1 MIDLYTWPTP
11 NGRKISILLEEL
23 KAQYNV
29 IPIDIVNNEQFQK
42 EFTKISPS
50 NKIPAIFDHETQTSI
65 FESGAIMLY
74 LADKYDKFLP
84 KKSYW
89 ITMEWFMFQL
99 TQVGPILGQAHQFSF
114 YHPGQGEFVENKYI
128 DYAKNYWD
136 DFMDVFLASRCKFLL
151 GTNSG
156 LSDLAVAFDKP
167 RAIVNVIPL
176 GCIPYGRNDIYINKK
191 FYDDKSLQFKTVK
204 SVLKNNQDSIF
215 DQESFLENKY
225 KNLFSI

>member
-23 KAQYNV
+23 NSQYKA
-29 IPIDIVNNEQFQK
+29 IPIDIGNSEQFQK

-99 TQVGPILGQAHQFSF
+99 TQVGPILGQAHQFLF
-114 YHPGQGEFVENKYI
+114 YHQGQGEFVENKYI
-128 DYAKNYWD
+128 DYAKRIY
-136 DFMDVFLASRCKFLL
+136 LSLYSLTL
-151 GTNSG
+151 G
-156 LSDLAVAFDKP
+156 K
-167 RAIVNVIPL
+167 IVKISNFTFIAL
-176 GCIPYGRNDIYINKK
+176 I
-191 FYDDKSLQFKTVK
+191 FFKISIVSSTVVG
-204 SVLKNNQDSIF
+204 STITF
-215 DQESFLENKY
+215 
-225 KNLFSI
+225 

>member
-23 KAQYNV
+23 NTQYKV

-99 TQVGPILGQAHQFSF
+99 TQVGPILGQAHQFLF

-128 DYAKNYWD
+128 DYAKRIYETLNT
-136 DFMDVFLASRCKFLL
+136 RL
-151 GTNSG
+151 GQRKYLGDEFSIADMATWPWIARFERHKI
-156 LSDLAVAFDKP
+156 DLNAYPEVLRWYHFIAKRP
-167 RAIVNVIPL
+167 GVQKGYNVVGEFEKIPL
-176 GCIPYGRNDIYINKK
+176 
-191 FYDDKSLQFKTVK
+191 T
-204 SVLKNNQDSIF
+204 
-215 DQESFLENKY
+215 
-225 KNLFSI
+225 